1 MSALHIK
8 PEKEVNRVTE
18 ERVEVRNVVDAKPV
32 DSVRHT
38 IKASL
43 TASNISL
50 NTPGG
55 PSVSA
60 LTRTVAEL
68 RITVDEM
75 QRERDFYFNK
85 LRDIEMIVQEGQ
97 EGRLIGDAQSLSKRI
112 GDILYATEEGFEL
125 PSDGIDDDD
134 DEVVITTKTTVH

>member
-1 MSALHIK
+1 MSALHTK
-8 PEKEVNRVTE
+8 AEKTGRVIE
-18 ERVEVRNVVDAKPV
+18 ERVEVKGMIDAKPV
-32 DSVRHT
+32 HSIQPT

-97 EGRLIGDAQSLSKRI
+97 EGRISGDAQSVTKRI

-125 PSDGIDDDD
+125 PSDIEED
-134 DEVVITTKTTVH
+134 DEIVIATKTTVR

>member
-1 MSALHIK
+1 MEEL
-8 PEKEVNRVTE
+8 KE
-18 ERVEVRNVVDAKPV
+18 
-32 DSVRHT
+32 DSTRPT

-85 LRDIEMIVQEGQ
+85 LRDIEMLVQEGQ
-97 EGRLIGDAQSLSKRI
+97 EGRVSGDAQGVLKRI

-125 PSDGIDDDD
+125 PNDIEDDDN
-134 DEVVITTKTTVH
+134 EVVIATKKTVR